1 MNYYKR
7 QLDAVA
13 YDRGAFKCFH
23 DGNNIYYFTDYDLI
37 YHFGTYTLVLYFG
50 EELVT
55 YLTEP
60 TIERI
65 CKGESKND

>member
-13 YDRGAFKCFH
+13 KDRGTFKCFH
-23 DGNNIYYFTDYDLI
+23 DGSNIYYFTDYDLI

-50 EELVT
+50 GELVT
-55 YLTEP
+55 YLTES